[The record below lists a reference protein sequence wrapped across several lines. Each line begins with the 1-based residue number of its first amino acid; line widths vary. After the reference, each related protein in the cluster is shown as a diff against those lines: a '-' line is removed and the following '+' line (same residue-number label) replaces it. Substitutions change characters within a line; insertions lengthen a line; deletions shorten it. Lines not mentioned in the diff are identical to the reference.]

1 MGDAAAG
8 VVLSTPGPS
17 EAMLLALAR
26 TALASEAEVTGAAW
40 PALDLDDPAQCAF
53 GEYELLEE
61 LGRGGM
67 GVVYRARQPSLDRD
81 VAIKLIAAGK
91 ADGLNVARFRDEAR
105 AAARLFHPNIVP
117 VHEFG
122 THDGVHY
129 FSMPLISGR
138 SLGQLLEAGPLSS
151 SAAIALLLKLCD
163 AMDYAHRLGLLH
175 LDLKPSN
182 ILIDSRGEPLIA
194 DFGLARHVD
203 AQGGVDAQEVSGTP
217 SFMAPEQILIK
228 QYRLTPA
235 TDTYSLGAI
244 LYWCV
249 TGASPHGEGTP
260 DELIRRAAAGRISP
274 PRDLSSSISRDLAA
288 VCMKCME
295 LQPSDRYA
303 GVSEFA
309 DELRRIRDGLP
320 VSVRR
325 MGWFERS
332 GRWLRREPALASAL
346 ALALAALGI
355 GMAATLWQMRGAE
368 TARREA
374 LQQRDTAQRAERT
387 ATSERDRAEVATELG
402 AFLYVRYDDTDSRN
416 VGLRLIEW
424 LGRRLPGDEQAQ
436 GEALS
441 AFANHVD
448 SFGRKRMLELSFS
461 IVEALGADYRAQ
473 VIAALGAGSDPNRHL
488 YSAMLAWADETPPT
502 ASPAYRKFM
511 DAALSLQPDDPMT
524 LQVAAALVPSGAVQS
539 PYPEAARRLVQL
551 EPDNMFH
558 WLLLHAAPD
567 NPEPAD
573 ALREAAKRTWF
584 DDYVSEG
591 HSAYRQAIATSG
603 VAAPTL
609 LAGPL
614 RFLAPGVR
622 SEDWIARMHA
632 QIIAESVRFPIDDYC
647 KPENGNIST
656 ASARADCVAIGTVMA
671 RSPVGLRSRM
681 IGAAIVRRLSQG
693 TTLAH
698 EMFALRRDFVYVK
711 ERMWKLTRAQ
721 RAAASQHPMFED
733 HRRYGE
739 LAAMQRYLERL
750 GIPGKPPP
758 DWKPDAP
765 DDLLLPEHRT
775 RRP

>member
-1 MGDAAAG
+1 MGDAAASAA
-8 VVLSTPGPS
+8 LSSPRHS

-26 TALASEAEVTGAAW
+26 TALASETDAAEAAW
-40 PALDLDDPAQCAF
+40 PALDLGDPAQRAF
-53 GEYELLEE
+53 GDYELLKE

-91 ADGLNVARFRDEAR
+91 ADGSNVARFLDEAR
-105 AAARLFHPNIVP
+105 AAARLLHPNIVP

-129 FSMPLISGR
+129 FSMPLIRGR

-151 SAAIALLLKLCD
+151 AAATALMLKLCD

-175 LDLKPSN
+175 LDLKPTN
-182 ILIDSRGEPLIA
+182 ILIDDRGEPLIA

-235 TDTYSLGAI
+235 TDTYALGAI

-249 TGASPHGEGTP
+249 TGASPHGQGNA
-260 DELIRRAAAGRISP
+260 DELIRRAAAGRVRP
-274 PRDLSSSISRDLAA
+274 PRDLCTSISRDLAA

-303 GVSEFA
+303 GVAEFA
-309 DELRRIRDGLP
+309 DDLRRVRDGLP

-325 MGWFERS
+325 MGLFERT
-332 GRWLRREPALASAL
+332 GRWFRREPALASAL
-346 ALALAALGI
+346 ALGLAAMGI
-355 GMAATLWQMRGAE
+355 GMAAALEQKRGADA
-368 TARREA
+368 ARREA
-374 LQQRDTAQRAERT
+374 LQQRDTAQRVERV
-387 ATSERDRAEVATELG
+387 AASERDRAEVATELG
-402 AFLYVRYDDTDSRN
+402 AFLYVRYDDTDSRD

-436 GEALS
+436 SEALS
-441 AFANHVD
+441 AFADHVD
-448 SFGRKRMLELSFS
+448 FFGRKRMHELSFS
-461 IVEALGADYRAQ
+461 IVEALGSEYRAQ
-473 VIAALGAGSDPNRHL
+473 VIAALAAGSDPNRHL

-511 DAALSLQPDDPMT
+511 DAALALQPDDLMT
-524 LQVAAALVPSGAVQS
+524 LQVAAALVPPGAAQS
-539 PYPEAARRLVQL
+539 PYPEAARRLVEL
-551 EPDNMFH
+551 EPGNMFH

-567 NPEPAD
+567 STDPAD

-584 DDYVSEG
+584 DDYVREG
-591 HSAYRQAIATSG
+591 YATYRHAIATSG
-603 VAAPTL
+603 AKAPPL

-614 RFLAPGVR
+614 RVLTPGGR
-622 SEDWIARMHA
+622 SEDRIAKLHA
-632 QIIAESVRFPIDDYC
+632 QIIPETAWYRIDDYC
-647 KPENGNIST
+647 NPANIPT
-656 ASARADCVAIGTVMA
+656 AAARADCVAVGTMMA

-681 IGAAIVRRLSQG
+681 IGAAVVRRLRPG
-693 TTLAH
+693 TALAQ
-698 EMFALRRDFVYVK
+698 EMYELRRDYVYTK
-711 ERMWKLTRAQ
+711 ERGWKLTRAQ
-721 RAAASQHPMFED
+721 RAAASQITWFED
-733 HRRYGE
+733 ERLFGE
-739 LAAMQRYLERL
+739 LAATQRYLERL

-758 DWKPDAP
+758 GWMPDDR
-765 DDLLLPEHRT
+765 DDLLLPEDRAA
-775 RRP
+775 RP